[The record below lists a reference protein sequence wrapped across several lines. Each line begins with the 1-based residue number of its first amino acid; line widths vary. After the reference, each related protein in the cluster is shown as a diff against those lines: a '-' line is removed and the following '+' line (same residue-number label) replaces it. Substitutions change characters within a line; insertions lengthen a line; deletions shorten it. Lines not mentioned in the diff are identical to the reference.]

1 MLIITLSIN
10 GQVSANAVNT
20 DWPLYNSID
29 IMKSE
34 KGLQDEE
41 LNKGIVNKYIK
52 LSFILMHASVPSSV
66 VDVGVQFSWVD
77 VKTGRLLV
85 YSTSMRYTSVIV

>member
-1 MLIITLSIN
+1 MLIITLSTVIS

-20 DWPLYNSID
+20 DWPLYISID

-41 LNKGIVNKYIK
+41 LNKGIVKQEI
-52 LSFILMHASVPSSV
+52 I
-66 VDVGVQFSWVD
+66 
-77 VKTGRLLV
+77 
-85 YSTSMRYTSVIV
+85 I